1 MFHKNSGIEKNYGQE
16 RGRDGGREGGREGG
30 IITFLCQK
38 FLSHSTE
45 KRRRGN
51 LLCFIKFDFW
61 HRKMLEIRGEGGAS
75 IIIFRQIVLSH
86 KTESFRIGI
95 LLCF

>member
-1 MFHKNSGIEKNYGQE
+1 M
-16 RGRDGGREGGREGG
+16 DGGREGGREGG
-30 IITFLCQK
+30 SEGAREGWIITFFCQK

-45 KRRRGN
+45 KLRRGN

-61 HRKMLEIRGEGGAS
+61 HRKMLGIKGGGGAS
-75 IIIFRQIVLSH
+75 INIFRQIVLSQ